1 MPPGTDVRK
10 QGLLKAYAA
19 AVTLIT
25 NAADADEKWNF
36 ILFASSGFTQV
47 IVVAAMALMKVVNSS
62 FSRYIDIEDGKHA
75 FNTAIS
81 LIRKSSVEDNDLPG
95 RVSKIIAQLWY
106 LHRSLNQRK
115 EEEPTVNIKTRWGA
129 SLLHDSLWTWREEF
143 GGQKA
148 PPQTSN
154 AATLS
159 SSGNQ
164 APISNGTIPPLYSAL
179 IWSWLLI

>member
-1 MPPGTDVRK
+1 MTPGTDIRK

-19 AVTLIT
+19 AVTLISK
-25 NAADADEKWNF
+25 AADADEKWNF
-36 ILFASSGFTQV
+36 TLFASSGFTQV
-47 IVVAAMALMKVVNSS
+47 IVIAAMVLMKIVNSS
-62 FSRYIDIEDGKHA
+62 FSGYVDNEDGKHA

-81 LIRKSSVEDNDLPG
+81 LVRKSSVEDNDLPG
-95 RVSKIIAQLWY
+95 RVSKIIAQLWN

-115 EEEPTVNIKTRWGA
+115 KEEPSVNIKTRWGA

-148 PPQTSN
+148 PPQMSN

-159 SSGNQ
+159 SSSNQVPIPDGNL
-164 APISNGTIPPLYSAL
+164 PGLYSVL
-179 IWSWLLI
+179 V